1 MVSFRIMKKLELAK
15 ISLLGQSF
23 PTRPYQMNF
32 AKNRNLEAFDG
43 LLDVMGRRFSPHG
56 SLMFDRSG
64 FSKGFTILAANLA
77 PSGAGRGSLGLI
89 KQGNL
94 SLSLTFERPLPNT
107 IMVLSLRY
115 LTQCSKLTTFANL
128 SPISLD
134 E

>member
-94 SLSLTFERPLPNT
+94 SLCLTFERPLPNT
-107 IMVLSLRY
+107 IMVLSLLLFDTMLEINHFRQ
-115 LTQCSKLTTFANL
+115 LITDFTG
-128 SPISLD
+128 
-134 E
+134 